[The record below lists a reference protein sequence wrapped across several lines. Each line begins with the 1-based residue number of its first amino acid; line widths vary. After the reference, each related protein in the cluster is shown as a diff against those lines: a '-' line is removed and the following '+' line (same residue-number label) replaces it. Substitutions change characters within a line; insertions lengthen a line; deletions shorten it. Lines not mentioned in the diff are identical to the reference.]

1 MGDINVS
8 LSQVLLTYRM
18 MPQTTTGV
26 SPAELLQRRRLKTRL
41 DLVQPQMGGGEAE
54 SYVGVILEQRREF
67 LV

>member
-26 SPAELLQRRRLKTRL
+26 SPAELLQRRRLRTRL

-54 SYVGVILEQRREF
+54 S
-67 LV
+67 